1 MDICKTDIE
10 KILKYLDDATILYEN
25 TKGQRYTSRA
35 WCIRQLTTNNS
46 SLHCPFVLYG
56 VHDLRID
63 NSLHM
68 SMQVL

>member
-35 WCIRQLTTNNS
+35 WCIRQLTTKLKRKLVLTFNNK
-46 SLHCPFVLYG
+46 
-56 VHDLRID
+56 
-63 NSLHM
+63 
-68 SMQVL
+68 